1 MCHQIC
7 GSAGGDLWPAWVRQ
21 AWAAGLNAQAPRTMV
36 HCPAELSFTSAK
48 PYGNPFQDVD
58 LDVIVRDPDGL
69 ELQVPAYWAG
79 ALTWRARYSPAKPG
93 RTRGARFPP
102 TPQMQAF
109 TRAEAHSRRFVI
121 VARIRCTGMD
131 RYA

>member
-1 MCHQIC
+1 MRISRR
-7 GSAGGDLWPAWVRQ
+7 GFVAGVG
-21 AWAAGLNAQAPRTMV
+21 AASLGGRLNAQAPRTMV

-93 RTRGARFPP
+93 PHTWRSISTDTAN
-102 TPQMQAF
+102 A
-109 TRAEAHSRRFVI
+109 
-121 VARIRCTGMD
+121 
-131 RYA
+131 